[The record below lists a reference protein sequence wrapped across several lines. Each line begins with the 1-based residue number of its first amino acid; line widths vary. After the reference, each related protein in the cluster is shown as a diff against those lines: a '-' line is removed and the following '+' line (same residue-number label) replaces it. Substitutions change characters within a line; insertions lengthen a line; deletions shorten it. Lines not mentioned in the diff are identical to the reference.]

1 MQRRIDRLGSLR
13 SWESNFWGFAGSRL
27 ILWRRSEWRSSEHGL
42 ADRSGRRSHQVD
54 AILRFDNFSVFLHLR
69 SPYSKNERNCER
81 GFLRT
86 TFYKFCETEVGF
98 GRSSWKSRQLSCR
111 IVSLATRSIGSK
123 IVYVRIWCRTAM
135 VSKWLCTSA
144 VTRSLVC

>member
-1 MQRRIDRLGSLR
+1 MRWRIDRFGSVR
-13 SWESNFWGFAGSRL
+13 SWESHFWGFAGSRL
-27 ILWRRSEWRSSEHGL
+27 ILWRRSQWRSSEHGL

-54 AILRFDNFSVFLHLR
+54 VILRFDDSSVFLHLR
-69 SPYSKNERNCER
+69 SPYLRMKGICER

-86 TFYKFCETEVGF
+86 MFYKFCETEVGLR
-98 GRSSWKSRQLSCR
+98 RSSWKSRELSCR

-135 VSKWLCTSA
+135 VSKCFILPQLR
-144 VTRSLVC
+144 VR